1 MQDIRDVYDTRRE
14 SARFQK
20 ILTRHTRVYGKY
32 FQKSVSKG
40 FTFVKKHDTI

>member
-1 MQDIRDVYDTRRE
+1 MQDIRDAHNTRRE
-14 SARFQK
+14 HTISK
-20 ILTRHTRVYGKY
+20 ILTRHARVHGKY